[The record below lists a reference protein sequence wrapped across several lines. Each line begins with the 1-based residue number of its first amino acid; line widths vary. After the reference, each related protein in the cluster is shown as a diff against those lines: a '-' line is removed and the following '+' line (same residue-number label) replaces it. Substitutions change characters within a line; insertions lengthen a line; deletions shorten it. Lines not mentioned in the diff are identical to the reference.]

1 MANVAQSS
9 VRNQLLAKLPA
20 EDFAY
25 LVPHLRRVDLSVRT
39 TVHGAGEPIAAV
51 FFPERGYASM
61 LAALD
66 DGDSAE
72 VGMIGSEG
80 MIGLPLLYGTDRS
93 LVEAMV
99 QGGGSAFRL
108 SADMFRRALEERPS
122 LLPLL
127 LRYAMAFNVQVTMTA
142 ACNGRHLVERR
153 FARWLLMAH
162 DRTDG
167 NVFAMTHE
175 FLSMMLGVRRAG
187 VTVAAGALQKAGY
200 VHCEKGQIQIT
211 DRAGLEAAARE
222 CHFIVRV
229 SLSVCWA
236 CHSKTGRFID
246 GRRWHA
252 DSTIQDSAIQEGQS
266 FSMPIEGATTS

>member
-1 MANVAQSS
+1 LAHATQSS

-25 LVPHLRRVDLSVRT
+25 LVPHLRQVDLAVRT

-51 FFPERGYASM
+51 FFPERGYASI

-72 VGMIGSEG
+72 VGMIGPEG

-93 LVEAMV
+93 PVEAMV

-108 SADMFRRALEERPS
+108 SADVFQHALEERPS
-122 LLPLL
+122 LLPPL
-127 LRYAMAFNVQVTMTA
+127 LRYAMAFNVQVTLTA
-142 ACNGRHLVERR
+142 ACNGRHLVEQRL
-153 FARWLLMAH
+153 ARWLLMAH
-162 DRTDG
+162 DRTEGDE
-167 NVFAMTHE
+167 FAMTHE

-200 VHCEKGQIQIT
+200 VRYAKGRIQVT
-211 DRAGLEAAARE
+211 DRAGLEAAACE
-222 CHFIVRV
+222 CHFIVRREFDR
-229 SLSVCWA
+229 LL
-236 CHSKTGRFID
+236 
-246 GRRWHA
+246 
-252 DSTIQDSAIQEGQS
+252 GQS
-266 FSMPIEGATTS
+266 T